1 MAHSELIP
9 ETGVLL
15 IAPPI
20 MDDPN
25 FRRTIVL
32 LCEHGVDG
40 SFGLILNRGLTLQLH
55 DVIEGAN
62 HYHGFL
68 SLGGPVQ
75 PNTLHVLHR
84 YGERFGESIE
94 VLDDVYWGGDFD
106 TIQDVLADEGAS
118 QSDVRFFL
126 GYAGWSP
133 GQLDAEIEQG
143 GWIIA
148 SSDESMIF
156 TAEPDKLWGEALRR
170 LGGEYALLA
179 NVPEDPR
186 MN

>member
-1 MAHSELIP
+1 MSPSELNP
-9 ETGVLL
+9 AAGMLL

-25 FRRTIVL
+25 FRRSVVL

-40 SFGLILNRGLTLQLH
+40 SFGLILNRSLTLELT
-55 DVIEGAN
+55 DVVDGMEQYG
-62 HYHGFL
+62 GSL

-84 YGERFGESIE
+84 YGSRVGESIE
-94 VLDDVYWGGDFD
+94 VTDRVFWGGDFEA
-106 TIQDVLADEGAS
+106 IQALIESEPTSAEEM
-118 QSDVRFFL
+118 RFFL

-133 GQLDAEIEQG
+133 GQLDQEIEQG
-143 GWIIA
+143 GWILA
-148 SSDESMIF
+148 PSEESLIF
-156 TAEPDKLWGEALRR
+156 VEDPESLWRAALRR
-170 LGGEYALLA
+170 LGGEYAVLA
-179 NVPEDPR
+179 NYPEDPR